1 MVLLEL
7 VDGKKGL
14 GDTLVLVTA
23 YGEPLTFGEWLFL
36 GKCYLDSEA
45 MYYPVQNG
53 YVGKAMLLNALTEIS
68 QGVPFDRVLERY
80 QLKRKGK
87 SLKIVDKRKSAGD
100 NIEWRTKK
108 GLERSY
114 LSI

>member
-1 MVLLEL
+1 MNTLH

-36 GKCYLDSEA
+36 GKCHLDSEA

-53 YVGKAMLLNALTEIS
+53 YVGKTMLLNAINEIS
-68 QGVPFDRVLERY
+68 QGFHLRRFWSV
-80 QLKRKGK
+80 
-87 SLKIVDKRKSAGD
+87 I
-100 NIEWRTKK
+100 N
-108 GLERSY
+108 
-114 LSI
+114 